1 MTNRSAAVL
10 VFDGYADWEPA
21 YALTGLRRWGGR
33 TVTTYGYDLGPV
45 VSMGGLRTLPDRALA
60 DLAPESTD
68 LLILPGGDVWAEG
81 YPADRLEPVLQRLE
95 AAHVPIA
102 GICGATIA
110 LARAGLFRDRRHT
123 SNGRE
128 FLATHAP
135 GYESSQHYLDQRAV
149 TDRGVISAS
158 GLAPAEFAA
167 EIFTAVGAFSEAMIA
182 QFRALYRADHAP
194 NTTS

>member
-1 MTNRSAAVL
+1 MTDRGTAIL

-33 TVTTYGYDLGPV
+33 SVTTYGYDLRPV
-45 VSMGGLRTLPDRALA
+45 VSMGGLRTLPERALS

-68 LLILPGGDVWAEG
+68 LLILPGGDVWAER
-81 YPADRLEPVLQRLE
+81 YPADHLEPILSRLV
-95 AAHVPIA
+95 AAQVPIA

-128 FLATHAP
+128 FLLHNAP
-135 GYESSQHYLDQRAV
+135 GYESPQHYVDARAV
-149 TDRGVISAS
+149 TDRGIISAT
-158 GLAPAEFAA
+158 GLAPADASATRLRVLDGSAHAWRSPRSPAA
-167 EIFTAVGAFSEAMIA
+167 
-182 QFRALYRADHAP
+182 RAA
-194 NTTS
+194 TSGLP